1 MTLNEFL
8 IAVASVLDIAAYWSG
23 EEYPPYIDDDSGEP
37 MKSAAEAARAFA
49 NGEAD
54 THEDIQRFARNLT
67 AFHQNLASSPVK
79 EWFPYETS
87 GRSVE
92 PK

>member
-1 MTLNEFL
+1 VTLNEFL
-8 IAVASVLDIAAYWSG
+8 IDAAAVLDIAAYWSG
-23 EEYPPYIDDDSGEP
+23 EEYPPYIDEASGEP

-67 AFHQNLASSPVK
+67 AFRKNLAGNPYK
-79 EWFPYETS
+79 EWFSYETS